1 MIQGKHV
8 LILMASV
15 TTGFTANRSIEAI
28 KYYGGNVAGVAAIY
42 RAVDEIGGYP
52 VKSVY
57 SVDDLPDFADYSME
71 NRTYR
76 YFTGT
81 PVFPFGHGLSYAD
94 IHEQWIDAKT
104 VELTNESEIDTAYA
118 VLRYADAPDRH
129 LIGFEKVFIKAK
141 ERKTVVFER

>member
-1 MIQGKHV
+1 MK
-8 LILMASV
+8 
-15 TTGFTANRSIEAI
+15 
-28 KYYGGNVAGVAAIY
+28 
-42 RAVDEIGGYP
+42 
-52 VKSVY
+52 
-57 SVDDLPDFADYSME
+57 